1 MLILTKIMI
10 VLSQKST
17 ILSRSPQNR
26 FDLLLESIIKLSKI
40 AVVMGIKKSF
50 G

>member
-1 MLILTKIMI
+1 MLIVSKMI
-10 VLSQKST
+10 GGLSQKTT
-17 ILSRSPQNR
+17 ILSRSPKNR

-40 AVVMGIKKSF
+40 AVVLGNKKSF